1 MDGELIKTWWPVVVV
16 AGGLV
21 GAGVFAWLSNRF
33 ATKNDHNKLAERVAA
48 IEKEQASLPSR
59 DEWHQ
64 MDKNVVKVTTQN
76 ESILAS
82 MKSIENRLAMLYENE
97 LRQEQK

>member
-1 MDGELIKTWWPVVVV
+1 MDGELIKTWWPIVVVV
-16 AGGLV
+16 GGLA

-33 ATKNDHNKLAERVAA
+33 VTQTDHNKLEERVSLV
-48 IEKEQASLPSR
+48 EKEQASLPSR

-82 MKSIENRLAMLYENE
+82 MKSIENRMAMLYENE